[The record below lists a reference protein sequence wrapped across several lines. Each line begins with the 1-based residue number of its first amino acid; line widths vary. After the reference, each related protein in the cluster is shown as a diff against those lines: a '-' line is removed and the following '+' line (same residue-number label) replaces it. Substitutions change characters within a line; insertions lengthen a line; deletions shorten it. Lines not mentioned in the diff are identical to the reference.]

1 MQGSLFDDVILS
13 STELPRQARMPI
25 NLSSRK
31 VFSVLMGDLCQPG
44 DALVITGYSGLD
56 QIVSLISRRGATAKP
71 LRLILGSEPGAAR
84 RSGLSLKRYDFS
96 AEVREYWLKRGI
108 SLSLSGQIIH
118 CIELIRGGHV
128 KVRYSTGR
136 YRLHA
141 KLYCS
146 EEAVCLGS
154 SNFTEPGLCY
164 QHEANARF
172 TTKEKVRFDETW
184 RLAEYFWNLGED
196 ASDQLL
202 ALLDQLLKF
211 VTWQEALAR
220 ACAELLESDWASRY
234 LQSLVGFQP
243 VSLWPS
249 QQQGIGQALY
259 LLDTVG
265 GVLVADA
272 TGSGKT
278 RMGAHLLRAVH
289 DRNWSSARAHKSSML
304 MVCPPL
310 VSGNWGKEVAKCGF
324 NLAIASQGL
333 LSRLEGREDT
343 ALAMQLA
350 SAQSLAVDEAHN
362 FLSQNSKRTRHLLHN
377 LADQI
382 LLFTATPINRSCA
395 DLLRLIDILGADNF
409 EDEVLGVFE
418 RLSRGSTAL
427 SDVHPGDLAALQA
440 AIASFTLRRTK
451 AQLNAMVEREPEAYR
466 LPNGHV
472 CRYPTHVSLTYDL
485 GESEQDQVLAEQ
497 IRVLARNLK
506 GIGHFEKPLI
516 LPESLAS
523 HGLTSHSYLQ
533 MRLHSASSLAAH
545 HVMASLRSSRLALYR
560 HILGER
566 AALEQM
572 GLLGRIE
579 SSADDATGNMQQRIE
594 QLMGRVPENRL
605 GIELPAWLGDPDA
618 HRRACEGEIA
628 IYQLILKRLAKLG
641 SGREMRKVQHLL
653 GLVGRHDQV
662 IAFDHYPLTLRYLR
676 HLLKEP
682 AHALGVEVMLG
693 VGGDRKSNEKLQKR
707 LDPESGGGR
716 LIALC
721 SDALSE
727 GVNLQRASTLVH
739 LDMPSVVRFAEQ
751 RVGRIDRMDSPHEQ
765 IECWWPKDAPAF
777 ALKSDE
783 RFVARV
789 EEVDTLIGGNL
800 QLPEEM
806 RGVTEP
812 NVITAEA
819 MDQELREREHRS
831 WDGIEDAFTPVRELI
846 EGQTALVGAEVYRTY
861 RAEQAKVLSR
871 VSLVQANEPWI
882 FLCLAG
888 ERSRAPRWILLADQ
902 DSRPL
907 TNLGDIARQLRS
919 RLVDGVQSLPPTR
932 RAMDALEQFLVR
944 LTEMEKLLL
953 PKRKQRALEQMS
965 WALSLWMRDREWIT
979 SVDEADQAKALF
991 DLLQGIRLHECPD
1004 WGQLAD
1010 CWLDL
1015 VRPYWAELLQ
1025 RRGRKAGVMRLR
1037 DLQTS
1042 LKTKPI
1048 TASRL
1053 FDRIAGIDLRRR
1065 WEERIVACIFG
1076 YGPVTATA
1084 DNRFAGD
1091 REIA

>member
-1 MQGSLFDDVILS
+1 MQGSLFDEIALS
-13 STELPRQARMPI
+13 STDLPTQARMPI
-25 NLSSRK
+25 NLSARK
-31 VFSVLMGDLCQPG
+31 AYSVLMPDLCRPG

-56 QIVSLISRRGATAKP
+56 QLIQLINQRGVSEKP
-71 LRLILGSEPGAAR
+71 LRLILGSEPVSAKRA
-84 RSGLSLKRYDFS
+84 GLSLKRYDFP

-108 SLSLSGQIIH
+108 SLSLSGSIIN

-128 KVRYSTGR
+128 QVRYPTGT

-146 EEAVCLGS
+146 EEAVTLGS
-154 SNFTEPGLCY
+154 SNFTEPGLFF
-164 QHEANARF
+164 QHEANVRF
-172 TTKEKVRFDETW
+172 TRKEKARFDEGW
-184 RLAEYFWNLGED
+184 RLAEYFWSLGED
-196 ASDQLL
+196 ASDELL

-220 ACAELLESDWASRY
+220 ACAELLESDWAAHY
-234 LQSLVGFQP
+234 LRSLAGFQQ

-249 QQQGIGQALY
+249 QQHGIGQALY

-265 GVLVADA
+265 GALVADA

-289 DRNWSSARAHKSSML
+289 DRNWSSVRTHKSSML

-310 VSGNWGKEVAKCGF
+310 VSNNWEREVAKCGF

-333 LSRLEGREDT
+333 LSRLDDGEGS
-343 ALAMQLA
+343 ALATQLA
-350 SAQSLAVDEAHN
+350 SAQTLAVDEAHN
-362 FLSQNSKRTRHLLHN
+362 FLSQTSKRTRHLLHN
-377 LADQI
+377 LADQVV
-382 LLFTATPINRSCA
+382 LFTATPINRSCA

-409 EDEVLGVFE
+409 EDDVLGIFE

-427 SDVHPGDLAALQA
+427 SDVHPQDLAALQA

-451 AQLNAMVEREPEAYR
+451 AQLNAMVERDEESYR
-466 LPNGHV
+466 LPSGRV
-472 CRYPTHVSLTYDL
+472 CRYPKHVSLTYEL
-485 GESEQDQVLAEQ
+485 GESEQDQTLAEQ

-506 GIGHFEKPLI
+506 GIGHFEKPLV
-516 LPESLAS
+516 LPESLAR
-523 HGLTSHSYLQ
+523 HGMTADSYLQ
-533 MRLHSASSLAAH
+533 MRLNAASSLASH

-560 HILGER
+560 HILGEK

-572 GLLGRIE
+572 GLQGKIE
-579 SSADDATGNMQQRIE
+579 SSADDATGDMLQRIA
-594 QLMGRVPENRL
+594 QLMGRIPENRL
-605 GIELPAWLGDPDA
+605 EIELPDWLSDETA
-618 HRRACEGEIA
+618 HRQTCEAEIA
-628 IYQLILKRLAKLG
+628 IYKLILKRLTKLSG
-641 SGREMRKVQHLL
+641 GREERKAQHLL
-653 GLVGRHDQV
+653 DLVARHDQV
-662 IAFDHYPLTLRYLR
+662 IAFDHYPLTLRYIKY
-676 HLLKEP
+676 LLQSFARP
-682 AHALGVEVMLG
+682 TGIEVMLG
-693 VGGDRKSNEKLQKR
+693 VGGDKKNNERLQKR
-707 LDPESGGGR
+707 LDPELGGGR

-751 RVGRIDRMDSPHEQ
+751 RVGRIDRMDSPHDQ
-765 IECWWPKDAPAF
+765 IECWWPKDAVAF

-800 QLPEEM
+800 QLPDEM
-806 RGVTEP
+806 RATSEPAVVTPED
-812 NVITAEA
+812 IAR
-819 MDQELREREHRS
+819 ELRERERRS

-846 EGQTALVGAEVYRTY
+846 EGQASLVDADLYRVYRT
-861 RAEQAKVLSR
+861 EQAKVLSR
-871 VSLVQANEPWI
+871 VSLVRSSEPWL

-888 ERSRAPRWILLADQ
+888 EESRTPRWVMMTEQ
-902 DSRPL
+902 DAKPL
-907 TNLGDIARQLRS
+907 TNLREIAQQLRR
-919 RLVDGVQSLPPTR
+919 RLSEGVESLKPTR
-932 RAMDALEQFLVR
+932 GAMSALEQFLSR

-965 WALSLWMRDREWIT
+965 WALALWARDRQWIT
-979 SVDEADQAKALF
+979 SVDEADQCKELL
-991 DLLQGIRLHECPD
+991 DLMQGTRLHECPD

-1015 VRPYWAELLQ
+1015 VRPRWAEYLHQ
-1025 RRGRKAGVMRLR
+1025 RGRKAGVMRLR
-1037 DLQTS
+1037 DLQAS
-1042 LKTKPI
+1042 LKAKPI
-1048 TASRL
+1048 EASQL
-1053 FDRIAGIDLRRR
+1053 FGRVSGIDLRQR

-1076 YGPVTATA
+1076 YGAS
-1084 DNRFAGD
+1084 
-1091 REIA
+1091 